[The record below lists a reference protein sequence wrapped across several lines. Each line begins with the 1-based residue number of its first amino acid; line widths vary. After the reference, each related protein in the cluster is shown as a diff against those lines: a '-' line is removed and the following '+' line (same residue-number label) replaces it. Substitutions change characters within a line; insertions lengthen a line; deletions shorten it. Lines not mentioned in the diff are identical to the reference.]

1 MWNSNIVDYKKK
13 NNSLDNEPFN
23 FQNLIYLV
31 ILLSVSH
38 TVLVMLV

>member
-13 NNSLDNEPFN
+13 NNLNNEPFN
-23 FQNLIYLV
+23 FQDLIYLV
-31 ILLSVSH
+31 ILLTVSH

>member
-13 NNSLDNEPFN
+13 NNLNNEPFN
-23 FQNLIYLV
+23 LQDLIYLV
-31 ILLSVSH
+31 ILLTVSH